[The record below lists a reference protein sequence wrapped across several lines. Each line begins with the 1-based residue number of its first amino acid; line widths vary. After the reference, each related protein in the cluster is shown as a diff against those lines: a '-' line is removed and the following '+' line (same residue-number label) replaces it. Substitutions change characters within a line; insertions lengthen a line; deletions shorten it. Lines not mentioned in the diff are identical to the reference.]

1 MNPTIEISFK
11 TAQAYSAMCKPLC
24 QELKLPQ
31 TAFDILMFLA
41 NNPDCTTARD
51 IVEIRKIK
59 ANLVSVNVDRLVQEG
74 YLERRAVAGDR
85 RKTQLLCTEK
95 AQPVIARG
103 REVQERFFARLLQ
116 NTDAA
121 TREAFFRTMEVIG
134 KNLDEGSTMIVVTHE
149 MEFAKN
155 VSDKII
161 FMADGVVEEMGTPQ
175 QIYENPQSEKTKA
188 FLANSLEKF

>member
-1 MNPTIEISFK
+1 MNPSLEFSQKF
-11 TAQAYSAMCKPLC
+11 AVAYNAACKPLC

-41 NNPDCTTARD
+41 NNPDRRTASD
-51 IVEIRKIK
+51 IVEFRHIK
-59 ANLVSVNVDRLVQEG
+59 ANLVSMNVDRLVKEG

-103 REVQERFFARLLQ
+103 REVQERFFARLLH

-134 KNLDEGSTMIVVTHE
+134 KNLDEIL
-149 MEFAKN
+149 K
-155 VSDKII
+155 
-161 FMADGVVEEMGTPQ
+161 
-175 QIYENPQSEKTKA
+175 ENG
-188 FLANSLEKF
+188 